1 MIYIVDTRIVQLN
14 NNTIFQC
21 SNYNVFC
28 IRYFS
33 IQSLRLVIFWISSML
48 IGMLMYVC
56 VCKLLRTRQQAR
68 VNACD
73 IDTSHTDV
81 YDNSITHNW
90 IFVRARIINGK
101 SRPASKTYL
110 QLPYEHEKLSCNF
123 WSLLIPVLRYKSNII
138 AIEYNLY
145 NTRFLSISLH
155 LVYVSFVAC
164 THVVRVRFMVGP
176 CYRTYQY

>member
-1 MIYIVDTRIVQLN
+1 MFQLQCILYSILF
-14 NNTIFQC
+14 NTITATGYLL
-21 SNYNVFC
+21 NIEHAN
-28 IRYFS
+28 RNA
-33 IQSLRLVIFWISSML
+33 
-48 IGMLMYVC
+48 YVC
-56 VCKLLRTRQQAR
+56 MCLCELLRTRQQAR

-73 IDTSHTDV
+73 IDTSHTDA

-164 THVVRVRFMVGP
+164 TYVVRVRFMVGP